1 MEHDLKAMDVKTKE
15 IETLHNEVYQ
25 MVQVGFLQKLFMH
38 DCYVL
43 YPFI

>member
-25 MVQVGFLQKLFMH
+25 MVQVCSIVNKNVSMH
-38 DCYVL
+38 DC
-43 YPFI
+43 PI